1 MEYMDEQTML
11 QTNQMAWDHV
21 ASQSFRGTA
30 LPFYGPLAPTEEE
43 LHLLGDLRGKRI
55 LEIGCGTGES
65 LLYLAERGAT
75 ELWGIDLSQA
85 QLRHAAGK
93 LQEKGYASH
102 LFHSPMEEN
111 PGLPEVYFDFVCS
124 IYALGWTVDLSRTL
138 SLISSYLRD
147 GGIFLFSWEH
157 PVCSCL
163 GYQDGQ
169 IMLERSYHNEE
180 PYVSERLGGVSM
192 VRHPRKIST
201 FVNALTNAGFVVEQM
216 VETDVSTERVR
227 EAQLSPERRYSIPR
241 AQLMPT
247 TVIFKARKPRT
258 QASL

>member
-1 MEYMDEQTML
+1 MDQQTML

-30 LPFYGPLAPTEEE
+30 LPCYGPLAPTEEE

-55 LEIGCGTGES
+55 LEIGCGTGAS
-65 LLYLAERGAT
+65 LLYLAERGAA

-85 QLRHAAGK
+85 QLLLATQV
-93 LQEKGYASH
+93 LQEKGYTSH

-111 PGLPEVYFDFVCS
+111 PGLPEAFFDFVFS
-124 IYALGWTVDLSRTL
+124 IYALGWTVDLPRTL

-147 GGIFLFSWEH
+147 GGTFLFAWEH

-163 GYQDGQ
+163 GYHDGQ
-169 IMLERSYHNEE
+169 IVLERSYQNEE
-180 PYVSERLGGVSM
+180 PYVSERLGSVPM

-201 FVNALTNAGFVVEQM
+201 FVNALSNAGFVVEQM
-216 VETDVSTERVR
+216 VETDVYTEGAR
-227 EAQLSPERRYSIPR
+227 EVHSSPERRYSIPR

-247 TVIFKARKPRT
+247 TVIFKARKPRA